1 MIDEPDRG
9 YTAITPLL
17 DAAKGATQPPRLDAA
32 KAATPQAPR
41 LDAPGRLRRSADKL
55 RTALDTYSESML
67 VVHRDDLNR
76 VVEAIEDAS
85 K

>member
-32 KAATPQAPR
+32 KAATQPPR
-41 LDAPGRLRRSADKL
+41 LDAPGRLRRSADRL

>member
-1 MIDEPDRG
+1 VADEPDRG
-9 YTAITPLL
+9 YTAIAPL
-17 DAAKGATQPPRLDAA
+17 LDAA
-32 KAATPQAPR
+32 KAATPSLGAPR

-55 RTALDTYSESML
+55 RKALDTYADSML